1 MTTHWTF
8 SRAIASVAIG
18 AAFALS
24 AATASAASCSASSG
38 KQTINYD
45 LTQTISGT
53 PEVLFATYCESNSN
67 DTGTVDSKIWTPV
80 SKYSPDEGVAAG
92 SAFEL
97 DISGI
102 RATAGTGNWSFT
114 WNDPAVSYGN
124 LLLVIKQANSFAGYL
139 LDLAGLPTLSG
150 TWETSGP
157 GGAHNAISHFSVWYQ
172 PGETPPVS
180 TVPLPG
186 AAPLLLGALSSLG
199 GLAALRRRKAKKD

>member
-8 SRAIASVAIG
+8 SRAIAGVAIG

-53 PEVLFATYCESNSN
+53 PEGLSAMYCESNSN
-67 DTGTVDSKIWTPV
+67 DKNTLDDLGWTLG
-80 SKYSPDEGVAAG
+80 YSTDGGFAAG
-92 SAFEL
+92 PVAGL
-97 DISGI
+97 NISGI
-102 RATAGTGNWSFT
+102 GATTGPGDWSIT
-114 WNDPAVSYGN
+114 WSNPPVSYGN
-124 LLLVIKQANSFAGYL
+124 LLLTIVQANSFAGYL

-157 GGAHNAISHFSVWYQ
+157 GKAHNSISHFSVWYQ
-172 PGETPPVS
+172 PGEIPPVS